1 MGIPGDGVYDFFA
14 LPHRKGASM
23 RVKPVIC
30 RKPAI
35 WPASAPEARAR
46 SWQVGGI
53 ADEIDALEREI
64 RPFSR
69 HLKLIAG

>member
-1 MGIPGDGVYDFFA
+1 
-14 LPHRKGASM
+14 M

-35 WPASAPEARAR
+35 WPASFAVEPAVRPASAPEARAR
-46 SWQVGGI
+46 SRQGGGI

-69 HLKLIAG
+69 HLKLIAS